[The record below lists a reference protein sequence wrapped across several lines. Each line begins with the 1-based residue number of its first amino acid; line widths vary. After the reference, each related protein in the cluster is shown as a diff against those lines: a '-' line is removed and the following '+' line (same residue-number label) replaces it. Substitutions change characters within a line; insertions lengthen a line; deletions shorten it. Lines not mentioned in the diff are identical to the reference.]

1 MKKTALEHAD
11 KTAVFFDLLNKYGYE
26 LLKLSWSHFL
36 PALDSDFINWVSLNS
51 VDRKTN
57 ETFTDLFAN
66 ICMMAYKRPIQIID
80 KGGYDIFKN
89 FKFSLEKAQ
98 SRFSN
103 FQFAMSQYAARQKIF
118 TG

>member
-1 MKKTALEHAD
+1 M
-11 KTAVFFDLLNKYGYE
+11 
-26 LLKLSWSHFL
+26 
-36 PALDSDFINWVSLNS
+36 
-51 VDRKTN
+51 
-57 ETFTDLFAN
+57 FAN

-118 TG
+118 TGLVEELHKIHYEKY